1 MMNALP
7 FEPRLFKQ
15 AIIFIGIQASGK
27 SSFYE
32 DLLSCYGYAHVNLDT
47 LHTRRNEQ
55 KAVCNCYDKDLSFVI
70 DNTNPEKNDRARY
83 IPDAKSHGYEV
94 IGFFFQ
100 SILKDCIARNEM
112 RERQVPSH
120 AISCTQNKLQM
131 PEYSEGFD
139 KIYFVRITDNGFEIT
154 DWIE

>member
-1 MMNALP
+1 MINALP
-7 FEPRLFKQ
+7 FEPRPFKQ
-15 AIIFIGIQASGK
+15 VLVFIGIQASGK
-27 SSFYE
+27 STFYK
-32 DLLSCYGYAHVNLDT
+32 DMLACYGYVHVNLDT
-47 LHTRRNEQ
+47 LHTRNNEH
-55 KAVCNCYDKDLSFVI
+55 KAISDCYDKNLSFVI